1 MLLQAL
7 LQILHDLACPAAR
20 QLRETMHLRTQP
32 CSDCLIYD
40 PCIMSGIQMVKKR
53 ASALLGRTAHTDL
66 CYWDANPRGLS
77 DGADV
82 AACVYDDSH
91 HA

>member
-1 MLLQAL
+1 
-7 LQILHDLACPAAR
+7 
-20 QLRETMHLRTQP
+20 
-32 CSDCLIYD
+32 
-40 PCIMSGIQMVKKR
+40 MSGIQMVKKR

-82 AACVYDDSH
+82 AVCVYDDSH